1 MRRSS
6 RRHRIRVPISD
17 LTSRNAETDYTQ
29 TSEIIEDSERIE
41 TNVVVDHPESQ
52 RAAEHLAL
60 VLSDHG
66 LQRMTARVLAALL
79 FTEQPSMTMGELAE
93 RLDASSGAISGAIK
107 MLTSVGLAE
116 RVPVPASR
124 RDHYRLRGD
133 AWAVLYTNQNA
144 VISAMQAA
152 AEDGIAAT
160 GSDSLAGRR
169 LTEMR
174 DFYAFLLDE
183 IPALLDRWHNRSTTS
198 APK

>member
-1 MRRSS
+1 
-6 RRHRIRVPISD
+6 
-17 LTSRNAETDYTQ
+17 
-29 TSEIIEDSERIE
+29 
-41 TNVVVDHPESQ
+41 
-52 RAAEHLAL
+52 
-60 VLSDHG
+60 
-66 LQRMTARVLAALL
+66 
-79 FTEQPSMTMGELAE
+79 
-93 RLDASSGAISGAIK
+93 
-107 MLTSVGLAE
+107 
-116 RVPVPASR
+116 
-124 RDHYRLRGD
+124 
-133 AWAVLYTNQNA
+133 VLYTNQNA